1 MIYILELILVNIYLL
16 LSSYLSG
23 IFIREKL
30 YPNLTITRSI
40 VMGFIFFVFAI
51 PLIGVV
57 LFSFQMIAYLH
68 LFFTISLLVYLILR
82 KKIIIPTQI
91 EIKSLATILLAGT
104 FIFFYPAIYKMKM
117 GTFTE
122 GGGDITIYQNL
133 ASHIPKDSV
142 TAGNDGSFLALYL
155 EKIYE
160 HLQKDESDPKKSFWS
175 NTYQKISD
183 AKNDYEKT
191 LGQEGSVDLV
201 LGSKYN
207 PPFFWEQERWHHVFM
222 GINNLTGWILPQG
235 YLHHIFYF
243 VPIGIIYFSI
253 LSFIYFLYLSLIADF
268 VWVNTKSKTKTLT
281 ILFLF
286 VCSHAFIYPA
296 YNHYYPA
303 WITGLLFLFSI
314 LLFIE
319 KEDLQTRFH
328 NLEINILLS
337 FVVLAFYWP
346 FWIFFLIS
354 IFFYL
359 LFVDSKVDRVK
370 SVFCDRF
377 LFKMGFLFAAAPLI
391 WNGLGKVVPVLIGFF
406 ISDSSVFAIEYMGKS
421 EAFFTQKILLS
432 MLGFFQLGNIG
443 PYSSEYL
450 STIKNLQITGYIG
463 ILSVLVI
470 MGILFFS
477 LRKWIDIKKILLL
490 FCVYLISLLSSQG
503 SLYNQYKALS
513 YGLVLIYSAF
523 SIGLILPKKK
533 YLDTILI
540 SLLILFSLSLLSY
553 RIAIMQSI
561 LGEKNRESFLSY
573 TEFKEVIDESNPDL
587 VYIIEPYKVSS
598 LYLLDPMIG
607 NVKHL
612 YAREIFYYSQIKTS
626 YAEMIQYFESKNFV
640 YLKKEKGVWIRTTLQ
655 QKLEKEGLVYLAPA
669 YFENDKLLIEGE
681 IFFLPNKN
689 LNITVK
695 PQDCQ
700 IPKLKLWNP
709 SDKKYIPVIHS
720 SENKQ
725 LCEFQ
730 FSIPASYYLNSVLIE
745 GRNFVR
751 VNSL

>member
-1 MIYILELILVNIYLL
+1 MIYILEVILINFYLL
-16 LSSYLSG
+16 LSSYSSG
-23 IFIREKL
+23 IYIREKL
-30 YPNLTITRSI
+30 YPNLTTTRSI
-40 VMGFIFFVFAI
+40 LMGFIFFDFAI
-51 PLIGVV
+51 PLIGVAI
-57 LFSFQMIAYLH
+57 FSFQMLAYLH

-91 EIKSLATILLAGT
+91 EIKSLATILLIGT
-104 FIFFYPAIYKMKM
+104 FIFFYPVIHKKKM
-117 GTFTE
+117 GVFTE
-122 GGGDITIYQNL
+122 GGGDITIYLNL
-133 ASHIPKDSV
+133 ANHIPKDSV
-142 TAGNDGSFLALYL
+142 TAGNDGSFLLLYL

-160 HLQKDESDPKKSFWS
+160 HFQKDKSDPSKSFFR

-183 AKNDYEKT
+183 AKNDFEKA

-207 PPFFWEQERWHHVFM
+207 PPYFWEQERWHRVFM

-268 VWVNTKSKTKTLT
+268 VWSNTGSKVKTLT

-319 KEDLQTRFH
+319 KENLQTRFH

-359 LFVDSKVDRVK
+359 LFVDSKIERVK

-377 LFKMGFLFAAAPLI
+377 LLKMGFLFSAAPLI
-391 WNGLGKVVPVLIGFF
+391 WNGLGKVIPVFSAFF
-406 ISDSSVFAIEYMGKS
+406 VSDSAAFSIQYLGKS
-421 EAFFTQKILLS
+421 EAFFTKKILLS
-432 MLGFFQLGNIG
+432 MLGYFQLGNIG

-450 STIKNLQITGYIG
+450 STIKNLQITGSIG
-463 ILSVLVI
+463 IISICLVT
-470 MGILFFS
+470 GIILFS

-503 SLYNQYKALS
+503 TLYNQYKALS

-540 SLLILFSLSLLSY
+540 SLLILFSVSLLSY

-561 LGEKNRESFLSY
+561 VGEKNRESFLSY
-573 TEFKEVIDESNPDL
+573 TEFKDAIDETNPDL

-626 YAEMIQYFESKNFV
+626 YAEMIQYFDPKNFV
-640 YLKKEKGVWIRTTLQ
+640 YLKKENGLWTKKFFFE
-655 QKLEKEGLVYLAPA
+655 KLEKEGLVYLAPA

-681 IFFLPNKN
+681 IFFLKNKN
-689 LNITVK
+689 LDITVK

-700 IPKLKLWNP
+700 VPKLLTWNP

-730 FSIPASYYLNSVLIE
+730 FSISASYDLNSVLIE

-751 VNSL
+751 VK